1 MINPE
6 VKSRINKVDFELKK
20 YFENVY
26 IKDKFYKTGFFEILA
41 NRPVYLK
48 ETSEYKRLEAK
59 VIINQPDLLMD
70 EIKWSYSTNPMNE
83 NALWIDRVSN
93 FDLLSQDIIN
103 IVAEKRLDEDYIF
116 NLESIV
122 EAINEQYIETI
133 EEESKISKQGE
144 IVNVLKKYGIK
155 AEISQ
160 EMIMSNENSFLN
172 PSDRILTINHS
183 NDIKV
188 SDKFKIESEVKL
200 IEGVSWILFK
210 DGVIDV
216 CWTPETV

>member
-6 VKSRINKVDFELKK
+6 VKSRINKIDFELKK

-26 IKDKFYKTGFFEILA
+26 IKDKFYKTGFFEVSA
-41 NRPVYLK
+41 NRPIYLK
-48 ETSEYKRLEAK
+48 ESAEYKRLEAK
-59 VIINQPDLLMD
+59 VIINQPDLLKD
-70 EIKWSYSTNPMNE
+70 DVIWSYSTNPMNE

-122 EAINEQYIETI
+122 ESINEEYLDTVEEQTI
-133 EEESKISKQGE
+133 ISNQDKIVDIIKS
-144 IVNVLKKYGIK
+144 YGVD
-155 AEISQ
+155 AEISK
-160 EMIMSNENSFLN
+160 EMIMNNENSFMN
-172 PSDRILTINHS
+172 PSDRILKINHS
-183 NDIKV
+183 NEIKM

-200 IEGVSWILFK
+200 IEGVNWILFK
-210 DGVIDV
+210 EGFIDV